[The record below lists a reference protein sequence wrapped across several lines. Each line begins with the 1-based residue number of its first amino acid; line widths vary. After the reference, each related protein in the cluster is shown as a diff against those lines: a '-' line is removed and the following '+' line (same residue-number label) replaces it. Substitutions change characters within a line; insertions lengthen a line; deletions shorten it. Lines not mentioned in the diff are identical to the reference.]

1 MLICPSYHDF
11 CIYYFLTR
19 YLLKH
24 ASSLFFTIH
33 LFQNRVIRIAPF
45 ANRLAMNVP
54 SHIQLLRCIT
64 NYRALRFA
72 APITTLAQK
81 LVNRMIVRSSM
92 TGGKYV
98 SVHLRF
104 EEVLKLIYYSILSKV
119 SVPWNILCWAC
130 WGSISYNDKHI
141 PHLLGHGGLLML
153 FVWWRGCWKV
163 WNAFISGKR
172 VEGEVQKKRSRL
184 RSWS

>member
-1 MLICPSYHDF
+1 
-11 CIYYFLTR
+11 
-19 YLLKH
+19 
-24 ASSLFFTIH
+24 
-33 LFQNRVIRIAPF
+33 
-45 ANRLAMNVP
+45 MNVP

-119 SVPWNILCWAC
+119 SVP
-130 WGSISYNDKHI
+130 
-141 PHLLGHGGLLML
+141 
-153 FVWWRGCWKV
+153 
-163 WNAFISGKR
+163 
-172 VEGEVQKKRSRL
+172 
-184 RSWS
+184 